1 MKDKQY
7 KDSFTYRNAECINSA
22 DPEKI
27 TFACG
32 SGKKESLLEHPDLSM
47 LHNYDC
53 TNPHEDP
60 IALNMMTQIHT
71 ALTDPNVCKKSSSNG
86 LSIVEQ
92 NSQTTNTHLQAGE
105 QGPRGPRGYPGEP
118 GPQGPKGDTGP
129 QGERGAQGPA
139 GPQGPRGFKGDQGDR
154 GEQGP
159 VGLQG
164 PQGERGPK
172 GDKGDRGERGLPG
185 TPGPKGERGDVGP
198 RGLSGISG
206 GKGEKGDTGPAG
218 PIGPEGPRGFP
229 GAQGPVG
236 PKGDAGP
243 KGDRG
248 DVGPQGLQGLQGPA
262 GPEGQRGIQGI
273 PGERGLQGPAG
284 PQGEQGVPG
293 PKGDRGDPGPQ
304 GPKGDPGPQGERG
317 PAGPPGDAKSFDNTI
332 KTFNLTGNAKLA
344 FNSLT
349 RAGVVYGSVE
359 AEKSAII
366 SLPYPFYTGSYFAN
380 AFSAKGTAATYLVI
394 GSTNNE
400 ASNTITVTQMVKAKN
415 PKVAEGEVEKFTI
428 FLNSP
433 VIGIP
438 A

>member
-1 MKDKQY
+1 M
-7 KDSFTYRNAECINSA
+7 
-22 DPEKI
+22 
-27 TFACG
+27 
-32 SGKKESLLEHPDLSM
+32 
-47 LHNYDC
+47 
-53 TNPHEDP
+53 
-60 IALNMMTQIHT
+60 IA
-71 ALTDPNVCKKSSSNG
+71 A
-86 LSIVEQ
+86 
-92 NSQTTNTHLQAGE
+92 A
-105 QGPRGPRGYPGEP
+105 
-118 GPQGPKGDTGP
+118 
-129 QGERGAQGPA
+129 
-139 GPQGPRGFKGDQGDR
+139 
-154 GEQGP
+154 
-159 VGLQG
+159 
-164 PQGERGPK
+164 
-172 GDKGDRGERGLPG
+172 
-185 TPGPKGERGDVGP
+185 
-198 RGLSGISG
+198 ISG
-206 GKGEKGDTGPAG
+206 FA
-218 PIGPEGPRGFP
+218 

-236 PKGDAGP
+236 PQGEPGP

-248 DVGPQGLQGLQGPA
+248 DVGPQGVQGLQGPA

-366 SLPYPFYTGSYFAN
+366 SLPYPFYTGSYFVN
-380 AFSAKGTAATYLVI
+380 AFSAKGTAATYLVV

-438 A
+438 G